1 MPPGGQGRKVI
12 TATLAALLRWWEGFR
27 NRDHLAAW
35 SWCQGRGAACGLV
48 AWTVAAPGPPC
59 HCGAVNAGPVSAGAR
74 RVCLLLAIAGSVL
87 LMSGVLL
94 VAGSGVLG
102 DDQSRGW
109 RPATLIALGLI
120 ASGLFCGAV
129 IVAIAVPGSRR
140 AIGRTRPPPRAARP
154 GRPARLLPRPAP
166 ETMPG
171 PEAWPA
177 SAPPPAQAGWP
188 APKSPPPA
196 GAPVPQARAAAEAA
210 PPAPEAQPAPAPRP
224 APRQPPEARP
234 APEEEWMQALRPDGP
249 PPIRRPPPQPGSDP
263 G

>member
-1 MPPGGQGRKVI
+1 M
-12 TATLAALLRWWEGFR
+12 
-27 NRDHLAAW
+27 
-35 SWCQGRGAACGLV
+35 
-48 AWTVAAPGPPC
+48 
-59 HCGAVNAGPVSAGAR
+59 NAGPVSAGAR

-166 ETMPG
+166 E
-171 PEAWPA
+171 
-177 SAPPPAQAGWP
+177 
-188 APKSPPPA
+188 
-196 GAPVPQARAAAEAA
+196 
-210 PPAPEAQPAPAPRP
+210 
-224 APRQPPEARP
+224 
-234 APEEEWMQALRPDGP
+234 EEWMQALRPDGP